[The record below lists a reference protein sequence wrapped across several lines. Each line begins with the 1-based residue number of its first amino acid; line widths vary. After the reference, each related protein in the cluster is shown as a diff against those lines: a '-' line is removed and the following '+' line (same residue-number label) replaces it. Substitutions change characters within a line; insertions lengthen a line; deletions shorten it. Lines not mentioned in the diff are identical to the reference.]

1 MTLSV
6 YWGFSMGTIV
16 GISGEEA
23 QELNDFW
30 AGSNGDKFSPVK
42 CLGVIRFPGGIK
54 RGIPMSLNAAIQD
67 GGIPS
72 W

>member
-1 MTLSV
+1 
-6 YWGFSMGTIV
+6 MGTIV
-16 GISGEEA
+16 GLQNEEVA

-30 AGSNGDKFSPVK
+30 AGSKGDNFSPVK
-42 CLGVIRFPGGIK
+42 CQGTIHFPGGIK